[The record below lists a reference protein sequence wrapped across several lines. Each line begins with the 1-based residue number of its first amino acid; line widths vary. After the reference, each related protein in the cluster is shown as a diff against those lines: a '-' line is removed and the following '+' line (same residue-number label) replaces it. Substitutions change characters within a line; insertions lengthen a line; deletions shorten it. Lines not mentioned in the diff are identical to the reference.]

1 MGHMM
6 NNVHNPNLVPFGLMA
21 GGHMSS
27 NPNDQAQQLSRS
39 SSNSEERGNVPAP
52 VQQQYNSVPTS
63 MAQQMNPQ
71 LANYSMSQNQNGVPM
86 FNGGSNGNQ
95 QQSGLDWQA
104 MFSSQQQQGGALH
117 TQATYAN
124 STFHPNDTFTQTAR
138 HNSDPPRQNGLPASN
153 PTDAR
158 FLFSTWG
165 PPTDRMT
172 YRQLSDKILYHFQP
186 PNNDHQT
193 AHLDLYFSP
202 DNVQNF
208 LENYSHFQAHFSI
221 LHIPTFDV
229 SSTYPGLL
237 AAMCCIGAC
246 YSDRLSAAHVRE
258 LVAFLKAGL
267 ERDPR
272 MLSLLHDGT
281 QNRNSLEE
289 IQSLI
294 LLHILLVWNG
304 NPASRQSARQIYSY
318 IVTLARD
325 ANILHVSQ
333 EANGPFS
340 PLHQRDFK
348 PSTCDPSTF
357 DWRAFVEQEKRVRV
371 AHFIWLIDAASG
383 LYFNIPPV
391 FDYREFKIPL
401 PCDDAAFDAADAR
414 GCAEAL
420 GLYGPELARARN
432 PDGSHRSSQPWLND
446 AVDALL
452 HSSYQM
458 QPGATNLTGKF
469 MIIHTILAL
478 VRRVQVEGSLAI
490 KYSPMPQHE
499 WLVNTNQDVKSNPV
513 SANNSGRN
521 TPVNS
526 SIPPQTLKALLTAL
540 EKWKHNWD
548 YDYVT
553 QFPPSAYLPR
563 RYGFSRDAIHFWW
576 LAKHLLKQTSLG
588 DLELPSE
595 ERFAQVMNLLKSAKH
610 LVETDGASRGE
621 EMGSVGEIDR
631 DYGSTDLT
639 LDMAKIFRP
648 LPRVVESTTPIKLST
663 TEEKVKVEAT

>member
-6 NNVHNPNLVPFGLMA
+6 NNVHNPNLVPFGLMT
-21 GGHMSS
+21 GGHMS

-86 FNGGSNGNQ
+86 FNGGSNGSQ

-124 STFHPNDTFTQTAR
+124 STFHPNDSFTQTAR
-138 HNSDPPRQNGLPASN
+138 HNSENPRQDGLHASHAAD
-153 PTDAR
+153 PR

-172 YRQLSDKILYHFQP
+172 YRQLSDKILHFLQP
-186 PNNDHQT
+186 PNADQI
-193 AHLDLYFSP
+193 AHLDFYFSP
-202 DNVQNF
+202 DNIQHF

-229 SSTYPGLL
+229 SAAYSGLV
-237 AAMCCIGAC
+237 AVMCCVGAC
-246 YSDRLSAAHVRE
+246 YSDRLSADHVRQ
-258 LVAFLKAGL
+258 LTAFLKAAL

-272 MLSLLHDGT
+272 LASLLHDGT
-281 QNRNSLEE
+281 QGRSSLEE
-289 IQSLI
+289 IQALI

-304 NPASRQSARQIYSY
+304 NPATRQSARQIYAF
-318 IVTLARD
+318 IVALARD
-325 ANILHVSQ
+325 SNILRVSLDP
-333 EANGPFS
+333 NTLFS
-340 PLHQRDFK
+340 PLHQRNYKSLTYDASMFAWK
-348 PSTCDPSTF
+348 
-357 DWRAFVEQEKRVRV
+357 AFIEQEKRVRV
-371 AHFIWLIDAASG
+371 AHLVCIMDAASG

-391 FDYREFKIPL
+391 FDHREFKIPL

-414 GCAEAL
+414 SCAEAL

-432 PDGSHRSSQPWLND
+432 PDGSHRCSQPWLD
-446 AVDALL
+446 EAVDALL

-499 WLVNTNQDVKSNPV
+499 WLVSTGQDVKSNPV
-513 SANNSGRN
+513 SASNSGCS
-521 TPVNS
+521 TPVTG
-526 SIPPQTLKALLTAL
+526 SIPPQTFKALLRAM
-540 EKWKHNWD
+540 EKWKHSWD

-553 QFPPSAYLPR
+553 QFPPSVYLPR
-563 RYGFSRDAIHFWW
+563 RYGFSKDAIHFWW
-576 LAKHLLKQTSLG
+576 LAKHLIKQTSLG
-588 DLELPSE
+588 DLELSSE
-595 ERFAQVMNLLKSAKH
+595 ERFAQVMNLLKSAKQF
-610 LVETDGASRGE
+610 VETDGASRGE
-621 EMGSVGEIDR
+621 EMGSVGQIDR
-631 DYGSTDLT
+631 DYGSTNLT
-639 LDMAKIFRP
+639 LDMSKIFRP
-648 LPRVVESTTPIKLST
+648 LPRVVESTTPIKLSGPAD
-663 TEEKVKVEAT
+663 KVKLEVS

>member
-1 MGHMM
+1 MM
-6 NNVHNPNLVPFGLMA
+6 NNVHNPNLVPFGLMP

-138 HNSDPPRQNGLPASN
+138 HNSDSPRQAGIPASN

-172 YRQLSDKILYHFQP
+172 YRQLSDKIIYFFQP
-186 PNNDHQT
+186 PNVDHQT
-193 AHLDLYFSP
+193 AHLELYFSP

-229 SSTYPGLL
+229 SSAYPGLL
-237 AAMCCIGAC
+237 AVMCCIGAC

-258 LVAFLKAGL
+258 LVTFVKAGL

-272 MLSLLHDGT
+272 MLSLLHDGA
-281 QNRNSLEE
+281 QSRSSLEE

-304 NPASRQSARQIYSY
+304 NPASRQSSRQIYSY
-318 IVTLARD
+318 VVALARN

-333 EANGPFS
+333 DANVLFS
-340 PLHQRDFK
+340 PLHQRNLK
-348 PSTCDPSTF
+348 PSTYDPSTF

-371 AHFIWLIDAASG
+371 AHIIWLMDAASG
-383 LYFNIPPV
+383 LYFNISPV

-414 GCAEAL
+414 SCAEAL
-420 GLYGPELARARN
+420 GLYGPELAKARN
-432 PDGSHRSSQPWLND
+432 PDGSHRSCQPWLD
-446 AVDALL
+446 EAVDALL

-478 VRRVQVEGSLAI
+478 VRRVQVEGSLAV

-499 WLVNTNQDVKSNPV
+499 WLVNTSQDVKSNPA
-513 SANNSGRN
+513 SASNSGRN
-521 TPVNS
+521 TPVNG
-526 SIPPQTLKALLTAL
+526 SIPPQTFKALLTAL

-553 QFPPSAYLPR
+553 QFPPSVYLPR
-563 RYGFSRDAIHFWW
+563 RYGFSKDAIHFWW

-621 EMGSVGEIDR
+621 EMGSVGDIDR
-631 DYGSTDLT
+631 DYGSTDLA
-639 LDMAKIFRP
+639 LDMAKIFSP
-648 LPRVVESTTPIKLST
+648 LPRVIESTTPIKLST
-663 TEEKVKVEAT
+663 AGEKIKVEAA